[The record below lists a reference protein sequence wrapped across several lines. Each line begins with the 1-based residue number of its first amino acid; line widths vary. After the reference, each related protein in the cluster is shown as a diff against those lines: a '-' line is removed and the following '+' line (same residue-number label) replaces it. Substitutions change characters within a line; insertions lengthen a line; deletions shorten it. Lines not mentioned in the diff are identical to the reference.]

1 MDNFAKVGDVILAIV
16 AGAAELLAHGTAV
29 RLKRRPVQVN
39 SA

>member
-1 MDNFAKVGDVILAIV
+1 MDNFEKIADVILAVV
-16 AGAAELLAHGTAV
+16 AGAAELLAYGTAV